1 MTAHTLHRTIGGM
14 TRALAN
20 MAGYQT
26 QHVLICV
33 TSHYRGFTT
42 YEVLVDGEIYHVDK
56 HQLQALQDGITPDEL
71 CLDPVDDDG
80 RM

>member
-1 MTAHTLHRTIGGM
+1 MTAHPFHQTFDDFQ
-14 TRALAN
+14 RALDKLLA
-20 MAGYQT
+20 QT

-42 YEVLVDGEIYHVDK
+42 YEVLVDGEKYEVDK

>member
-1 MTAHTLHRTIGGM
+1 MGAPLHTTFGDFR
-14 TRALAN
+14 RALDKLLS
-20 MAGYQT
+20 QP

-56 HQLQALQDGITPDEL
+56 HQLAALQDGITPDEL